1 MGAALWLAAVLPACA
16 ESGITLSGN
25 AVFTTDYVFRGF
37 TNSAEKPAVQ
47 PEFDLTY
54 KNFYAGIW
62 GSNVNFG
69 DAPNGKDLASVEID
83 YWAGIT
89 PTLGK
94 WTLDIGRLLLHLSGR
109 LRPRRRVQL
118 S

>member
-1 MGAALWLAAVLPACA
+1 MMRSGILGAALWLAAVLPAYA

-54 KNFYAGIW
+54 KEISTRA
-62 GSNVNFG
+62 FG
-69 DAPNGKDLASVEID
+69 G
-83 YWAGIT
+83 
-89 PTLGK
+89 PT
-94 WTLDIGRLLLHLSGR
+94 
-109 LRPRRRVQL
+109 
-118 S
+118 